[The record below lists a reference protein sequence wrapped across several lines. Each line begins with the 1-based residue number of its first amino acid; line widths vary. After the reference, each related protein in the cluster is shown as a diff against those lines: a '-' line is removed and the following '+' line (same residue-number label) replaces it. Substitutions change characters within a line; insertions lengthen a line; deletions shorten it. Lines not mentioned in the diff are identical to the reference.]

1 MRHGIKLFVFPI
13 SIMTK
18 QKGRRYNF
26 IYSKL
31 VTDANGLSGFIAYC
45 LYKQE
50 KIAWIEGFKRS
61 HNNNPPTDKEIED
74 NFSKKTE
81 HEYYLNGLM
90 SKADEKKEALINE
103 WGLQHENEKQQ
114 LQIENCLL
122 KKQIIEPLENY
133 LKPTWVNRF
142 KNWGKDILF
151 SFISVLLW
159 VFVIYLITCLSSPL
173 KIFLA
178 NTLKEWIKT
187 LG

>member
-1 MRHGIKLFVFPI
+1 MQHGIKLFEFQI
-13 SIMTK
+13 SIMSK

-31 VTDANGLSGFIAYC
+31 VTDDNGLTGFIAYS

-50 KIAWIEGFKRS
+50 KIAWIEGFKKS
-61 HNNNPPTDKEIED
+61 HNNIPPTDKEIED

-90 SKADEKKEALINE
+90 SKADKKKEELLSA
-103 WGLQHENEKQQ
+103 WGLQHENEKQK
-114 LQIENCLL
+114 LQTENNFL
-122 KKQIIEPLENY
+122 KQQIIKPLNRS
-133 LKPTWVNRF
+133 LNPTLCDRF

-151 SFISVLLW
+151 SFISVPLW
-159 VFVIYLITCLSSPL
+159 VFVIYLISCLYSPL

>member
-1 MRHGIKLFVFPI
+1 M
-13 SIMTK
+13 SK
-18 QKGRRYNF
+18 QKGRRYSY

-31 VTDANGLSGFIAYC
+31 VTDPNGLTGVIAYC

-50 KIAWIEGFKRS
+50 KIAWIEDFKKS
-61 HNNNPPTDKEIED
+61 HNDIPPTDKEIEN
-74 NFSKKTE
+74 NFSKKRE

-90 SKADEKKEALINE
+90 SKADEKKEDLLNA

-114 LQIENCLL
+114 LLKENCLL
-122 KKQIIEPLENY
+122 KKQIIEPLEDY

-151 SFISVLLW
+151 SFISVPLW
-159 VFVIYLITCLSSPL
+159 IFVIYLITCLSSPL
-173 KIFLA
+173 KMFLV

-187 LG
+187 LE